1 MHCLSEMTIQNFRSC
16 TDSHFPLSE
25 FTPLVGYNNGGK
37 SNLLA
42 AIRWLLRPY
51 SLSIT
56 DFNNSEL
63 PIVVSGTIT
72 EVTPEIL
79 GTLAET
85 HRNRIQ
91 SFCSNNKLGIRRK
104 QSAPGMPA
112 NSIILEVRNPD
123 VSDINADNVWSR
135 NPTGINEAIKAL
147 FPEPIEIGAMED
159 ATEDIGK
166 SKSGTTIGKLIAEIM
181 EPIEREHGTAIL
193 QALNGIKQRLAADG
207 ANRAPELNQFDEG
220 ANENLKDIFP
230 GIKIRLH
237 VPTPEIKALFK
248 DGTIKVFEEGIEEG
262 REINMVGHGAQRSI
276 QMALV
281 RYLAEMKASGERQ
294 QTARTLLLIDEP
306 ELYLHPQAIEQV
318 RLALKM
324 LSQKGYQVIFA
335 THSPLMVDKED
346 IGNTLIICKTNEQG
360 TFARKRIT
368 DAVTEVISDTPSQ
381 TRILFELSNSSKILF
396 SDRVLIAEGP
406 TEQKL
411 LPLIFHK
418 IKGYTMSAKKIA
430 LVSLGGSGNTVKV
443 LRILD
448 AMGIPAKALTD
459 LDYAFRVAAKAGLL
473 EEDDIDIAACCSF
486 CSQIADECGF
496 TLADDGFPQRNEIIS
511 ASDAIALLATRGE
524 IQEYLTNIHNKL
536 KDKKIWLWKK
546 GAIEDHL
553 GIDKTGEGAWAECA
567 QNIQQHGC
575 NKVIADY
582 SSVENLINWIDSD

>member
-1 MHCLSEMTIQNFRSC
+1 MHCLSEITIQNFRSC

-72 EVTPEIL
+72 GITPEIL
-79 GTLAET
+79 GALAET

-91 SFCSNNKLGIRRK
+91 SFCSNNKLGIRRR
-104 QSAPGMPA
+104 QSVPGMPA
-112 NSIILEVRNPD
+112 SSIILEVRNPD
-123 VSDINADNVWSR
+123 VSDINADNAWSR
-135 NPTGINEAIKAL
+135 NPTGIDAAIKAL

-166 SKSGTTIGKLIAEIM
+166 SKTGTTIGKLIAEIM
-181 EPIEREHGTAIL
+181 EPIEQQHGTAIL

-207 ANRAPELNQFDEG
+207 AERAPELNQFDEG

-237 VPTPEIKALFK
+237 IPTPEIKTLFK
-248 DGTIKVFEEGIEEG
+248 DGTIKVFEEGVEEG
-262 REINMVGHGAQRSI
+262 REINMIGHGAQRSI

-294 QTARTLLLIDEP
+294 QTTRTLLLIDEP

-318 RLALKM
+318 RLALNT

-335 THSPLMVDKED
+335 THSPLMIDKEN

-360 TFARKRIT
+360 TFARKRIA
-368 DAVTEVISDTPSQ
+368 DAVTEVIDDAPSQ
-381 TRILFELSNSSKILF
+381 ARILFEFSNSSNILF
-396 SDRVLIAEGP
+396 SDYVLIAEGP

-418 IKGYTMSAKKIA
+418 IKGYTMSAKKIGI
-430 LVSLGGSGNTVKV
+430 VGIGGSGGTANG
-443 LRILD
+443 LRILS
-448 AMGIPAKALTD
+448 AMSIPAKALAD
-459 LDYAFRVAAKAGLL
+459 LDYAFRVAAKAGFL
-473 EEDDIDIAACCSF
+473 EEDDVDVSACHSI

-496 TLADDGFPQRNEIIS
+496 TLADDGFPQKNAIMS
-511 ASDAIALLATRGE
+511 ASDAIALLATRDE
-524 IQEYLTNIHNKL
+524 IQEYLTNIHDKL
-536 KDKKIWLWKK
+536 KRANIWLWKK

-553 GIDKTGEGAWAECA
+553 GIDKRGESAWTECA
-567 QNIQQHGC
+567 QRILQDGC
-575 NKVIADY
+575 KKVIADY
-582 SSVENLINWIDSD
+582 PGVEDLINWIDSD